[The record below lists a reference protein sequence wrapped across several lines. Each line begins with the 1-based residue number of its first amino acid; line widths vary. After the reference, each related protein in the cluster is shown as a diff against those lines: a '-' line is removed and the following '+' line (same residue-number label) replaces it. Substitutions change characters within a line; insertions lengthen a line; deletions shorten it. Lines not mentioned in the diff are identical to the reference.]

1 MRRIKE
7 FLQKKKGLGP
17 VAALVLLAA
26 VLGLAIALR
35 VGKLENMFD
44 PDSFVTQEEQKEEF
58 DPREYGLEEDG
69 RKQREEDTTREEE
82 TRQQESSR
90 EIPGDR
96 PAPQARRQE
105 ADEEEEP
112 AGQRIIYV
120 DRETGEG
127 TRRQI
132 GEGQEPGN
140 EETARED
147 DGQNAQPERPEDL
160 LPAPEPQTGE
170 DEPEREEPGDEDNA
184 IQRPGDDD
192 EDSGSEEEQ
201 PGGDNGEEPDDG
213 TEGDWTFSGL
223 TISYYRNQ
231 EAVFFYKEQV
241 PSESYIRGNITVTG
255 HWVNPE
261 DPSQEKTEE
270 ESTFTLEAIPEEY
283 AHRLTDA
290 DVNKSFTLTLTCRG
304 QTASVRCVVRD
315 DSIRYTGMQ
324 VRYDSTPVYVTGD
337 ILYEGESVNDAA
349 IKEAVTVDVYGR
361 TVQGGQDVYLPDE
374 KNYQVAFQEETGG
387 VAKKRED
394 GSDWTADLI
403 YYGPGEGTTA
413 VFTEE
418 DAVRYS
424 VRDYR
429 LTVMYDEETVLDTIY
444 TDDKTVVLNAE
455 YDGRCPYNE
464 MVRALREDGRYLIS
478 EDGFLTDLFY
488 GWSSV
493 YPATAENR
501 EISYT
506 FKNGQHTQV
515 MYAIPLTPL
524 LEEGYLVKMSGD
536 DQVLCGYVP
545 KKETG
550 RLDVPYGITRVALDR
565 EFITSAPAESVTVLA
580 LSATVNSVDLSAA
593 GQKFPKLAEYSVK
606 AQETAGN
613 TGEVNH
619 IFCVKDGL
627 LYSADGKMLWKVP
640 AACQS
645 FAVNKETETIA
656 GGALADAAR
665 ACDKTETLTV
675 TMQAETPPELI
686 KSEDTPVFGGADCQV
701 QVKVPKTQ
709 DSVVEDL
716 IYKRYLSAW
725 GEIFDEELG
734 ETGAAAQCIQA
745 AGGTEKTYENHG
757 GDVYAVEGSERQL
770 AFIDGGDS
778 SIYEV
783 PEEADGIEAY
793 AFAEPGKVRFVR
805 MGENVK
811 RLAGN
816 SLASAGG
823 PSLQGVQ
830 IEGDTPMILG
840 EYVAGETLSR
850 ELNLYISREQNE
862 ASGWIKRLTE
872 DYGADAAARLLTLAD
887 GTLYVDG
894 QGCVYISREDTEQ
907 ALTLCGVPE
916 DLNVYTAPE
925 GCRVTEVAAG
935 AFAWCSH
942 LVYLELPDVTRVG
955 EDAFLRCEDLEIVV
969 LSSPELS
976 EVENAFSGCDSLETV
991 FMGKKGLSPVL
1002 PQQTE
1007 LLEGENYL
1015 VSEQMIYEKKDDGSL
1030 CLRNVPTDKS
1040 GQLSLLDGTEEIGA
1054 EAFAGCA
1061 RLTGVDAGQ
1070 MQEIRRIGAGAFD
1083 GCHSLREAI
1092 IGEKCTSLGK
1102 EAFADCDALETVT
1115 WLGNTSRVG
1124 KSVFAGNRKLRAV
1137 YFGNDTGKTIG
1148 TAGAYTF
1155 ADCTGL
1161 RNVYFEAGV
1170 QEIGD
1175 GCFKGCTN
1183 MRTSISGMYA
1193 DACVRIGAY
1202 AFADCARYSQ
1212 TLAMFGGLTEIG
1224 QGAFSGCTYLK
1235 SMWIPSQLREI
1246 PDECFAGCTSLR
1258 SVVVLAGAELETI
1271 GNKAFAG
1278 CTSLEELMNFA
1289 LLPAMRKIGAGAFYD
1304 CTALRELPLHPE
1316 AKIVSLGE
1324 GAFKNCASLQNGDL
1338 EHTAITV
1345 LPVEAFAG
1353 CTSMETL
1360 LLPENLTAIK
1370 SRAVADCDSLR
1381 EISIARRD
1389 DVVSVSADALS
1400 GTKENGH
1407 LSIYVP
1413 YTEGHGLRT
1422 AYRLSTDWWWAL
1434 LDIPTWQSPVTI
1446 IKDRVME
1453 EETFLEDGGLYQ
1465 RNCDGTCR
1473 LLQVLSTDDGTFIVR
1488 KDTTEIAKD
1497 ALAFCEDLSVLVLPE
1512 ALTELP
1518 EGVLSHS
1525 RELEVLF
1532 VPAGLRLPSLS
1543 ASLFGGEESSDSFA
1557 LWVSADD
1564 QSYYEEAGGLPVRTY
1579 GRQGEVHGGVLYGTQ
1594 EEEGESR
1601 ILLQYVP
1608 RSFRGELHILLGT
1621 AEVADGA
1628 AKGCESLTAV
1638 SSTYTVERI
1647 GNEAFMGCTALKYM
1661 DFTNLSV
1668 TRLREIGDDAFADCE
1683 TLSGNGAG
1691 EGLLLPASVER
1702 LGEGMLKNCSALES
1716 LSLQGWAK
1724 ELPDAF
1730 CSGCKKLRGLS
1741 LTRSLLESVTRIGEE
1756 AFYGCEALP
1765 SASWSGMTNLTEVG
1779 DRAYAGCISLT
1790 QASFASALQTVGEE
1804 AFSKTALEMLSFNG
1818 ANPPVFG
1825 ERLLEEKQQEKVTV
1839 FVPAGEDGEI
1849 YLRYYDVLQE
1859 QYPLLAD
1866 RLSAQEGEEYRTVDD
1881 ILYLVD
1887 PEHPEQLHA
1896 IRVPTGAENAT
1907 LYNASSLYCVSLEDG
1922 SFRDCKALTS
1932 LVIPNRV
1939 ESIGDRVFENCASL
1953 KTLTIEGETLQS
1965 IGEGALRSCSSL
1977 KTLTLPESVRS
1988 LGDGMLADCDA
1999 FETLTVKGYTPFA
2012 LGTCLFG
2019 ETVDEQ
2025 VRILVPMDAYEEYL
2039 ALWGSQ
2045 LDSEYGAGA
2054 GKRILM
2060 ARSED
2065 GTEKIENGV
2074 HFVWRD
2080 GRWQEKSGISDDTT
2094 DSRKTGDKPAETE
2107 APEEKQ
2113 PENANPGGENADNTA
2128 AGGENAANKTAEDKM
2143 DQTTPGEETPSDETP
2158 GDETSEDKSP
2168 ENGET
2173 EDTAVN
2179 KGEPEN
2185 KGAADKTAE
2194 GKMDQATPGDKT
2206 PGEEIPEEAEA
2217 GKAEQREHS
2226 PEGGA
2231 LADQQ
2236 QPGRMTEADRDNLE
2250 KKGQEEGQP

>member
-1 MRRIKE
+1 M
-7 FLQKKKGLGP
+7 
-17 VAALVLLAA
+17 
-26 VLGLAIALR
+26 
-35 VGKLENMFD
+35 
-44 PDSFVTQEEQKEEF
+44 
-58 DPREYGLEEDG
+58 
-69 RKQREEDTTREEE
+69 
-82 TRQQESSR
+82 
-90 EIPGDR
+90 
-96 PAPQARRQE
+96 
-105 ADEEEEP
+105 
-112 AGQRIIYV
+112 
-120 DRETGEG
+120 
-127 TRRQI
+127 
-132 GEGQEPGN
+132 
-140 EETARED
+140 
-147 DGQNAQPERPEDL
+147 
-160 LPAPEPQTGE
+160 
-170 DEPEREEPGDEDNA
+170 
-184 IQRPGDDD
+184 
-192 EDSGSEEEQ
+192 
-201 PGGDNGEEPDDG
+201 
-213 TEGDWTFSGL
+213 
-223 TISYYRNQ
+223 
-231 EAVFFYKEQV
+231 

-424 VRDYR
+424 VREYC
-429 LTVMYDEETVLDTIY
+429 LTVMCDEETVLDTIY

-701 QVKVPKTQ
+701 QVKVPKTR

-716 IYKRYLSAW
+716 ICKRYLSAW

-925 GCRVTEVAAG
+925 GCRVTEVDAG

-1102 EAFADCDALETVT
+1102 EAFADC
-1115 WLGNTSRVG
+1115 
-1124 KSVFAGNRKLRAV
+1124 
-1137 YFGNDTGKTIG
+1137 
-1148 TAGAYTF
+1148 
-1155 ADCTGL
+1155 
-1161 RNVYFEAGV
+1161 
-1170 QEIGD
+1170 
-1175 GCFKGCTN
+1175 
-1183 MRTSISGMYA
+1183 
-1193 DACVRIGAY
+1193 
-1202 AFADCARYSQ
+1202 ARYSQ

-1289 LLPAMRKIGAGAFYD
+1289 LLPAVRKIGAGAFYD

-1360 LLPENLTAIK
+1360 LLPESLTAIK

-1422 AYRLSTDWWWAL
+1422 AYRLSADWWWAL

-1465 RNCDGTCR
+1465 RNYDGTCR
-1473 LLQVLSTDDGTFIVR
+1473 LLQALSTDDGTFIVR

-1647 GNEAFMGCTALKYM
+1647 GNEAFMGCTSLKYM

-1756 AFYGCEALP
+1756 AFYGCEALS

-1790 QASFASALQTVGEE
+1790 QASFASALRTVGEE
-1804 AFSKTALEMLSFNG
+1804 AFSKTALEMLSF
-1818 ANPPVFG
+1818 
-1825 ERLLEEKQQEKVTV
+1825 
-1839 FVPAGEDGEI
+1839 
-1849 YLRYYDVLQE
+1849 
-1859 QYPLLAD
+1859 
-1866 RLSAQEGEEYRTVDD
+1866 
-1881 ILYLVD
+1881 IL
-1887 PEHPEQLHA
+1887 PF
-1896 IRVPTGAENAT
+1896 
-1907 LYNASSLYCVSLEDG
+1907 S
-1922 SFRDCKALTS
+1922 
-1932 LVIPNRV
+1932 
-1939 ESIGDRVFENCASL
+1939 ESGC
-1953 KTLTIEGETLQS
+1953 
-1965 IGEGALRSCSSL
+1965 
-1977 KTLTLPESVRS
+1977 
-1988 LGDGMLADCDA
+1988 
-1999 FETLTVKGYTPFA
+1999 
-2012 LGTCLFG
+2012 
-2019 ETVDEQ
+2019 
-2025 VRILVPMDAYEEYL
+2025 
-2039 ALWGSQ
+2039 
-2045 LDSEYGAGA
+2045 
-2054 GKRILM
+2054 
-2060 ARSED
+2060 
-2065 GTEKIENGV
+2065 
-2074 HFVWRD
+2074 WR
-2080 GRWQEKSGISDDTT
+2080 KN
-2094 DSRKTGDKPAETE
+2094 SR
-2107 APEEKQ
+2107 
-2113 PENANPGGENADNTA
+2113 
-2128 AGGENAANKTAEDKM
+2128 
-2143 DQTTPGEETPSDETP
+2143 
-2158 GDETSEDKSP
+2158 
-2168 ENGET
+2168 
-2173 EDTAVN
+2173 
-2179 KGEPEN
+2179 
-2185 KGAADKTAE
+2185 
-2194 GKMDQATPGDKT
+2194 
-2206 PGEEIPEEAEA
+2206 
-2217 GKAEQREHS
+2217 R
-2226 PEGGA
+2226 
-2231 LADQQ
+2231 
-2236 QPGRMTEADRDNLE
+2236 R
-2250 KKGQEEGQP
+2250 

>member
-1 MRRIKE
+1 M
-7 FLQKKKGLGP
+7 
-17 VAALVLLAA
+17 
-26 VLGLAIALR
+26 
-35 VGKLENMFD
+35 
-44 PDSFVTQEEQKEEF
+44 
-58 DPREYGLEEDG
+58 
-69 RKQREEDTTREEE
+69 
-82 TRQQESSR
+82 
-90 EIPGDR
+90 
-96 PAPQARRQE
+96 
-105 ADEEEEP
+105 
-112 AGQRIIYV
+112 
-120 DRETGEG
+120 
-127 TRRQI
+127 
-132 GEGQEPGN
+132 
-140 EETARED
+140 
-147 DGQNAQPERPEDL
+147 
-160 LPAPEPQTGE
+160 
-170 DEPEREEPGDEDNA
+170 
-184 IQRPGDDD
+184 
-192 EDSGSEEEQ
+192 
-201 PGGDNGEEPDDG
+201 
-213 TEGDWTFSGL
+213 
-223 TISYYRNQ
+223 
-231 EAVFFYKEQV
+231 

-424 VRDYR
+424 VRDYC

-701 QVKVPKTQ
+701 QVKVPKTR

-716 IYKRYLSAW
+716 ICKRYLSAW

-925 GCRVTEVAAG
+925 GCRVTEVDAG

-1102 EAFADCDALETVT
+1102 EAFADC
-1115 WLGNTSRVG
+1115 
-1124 KSVFAGNRKLRAV
+1124 
-1137 YFGNDTGKTIG
+1137 
-1148 TAGAYTF
+1148 
-1155 ADCTGL
+1155 
-1161 RNVYFEAGV
+1161 
-1170 QEIGD
+1170 
-1175 GCFKGCTN
+1175 
-1183 MRTSISGMYA
+1183 
-1193 DACVRIGAY
+1193 
-1202 AFADCARYSQ
+1202 ARYSQ

-1289 LLPAMRKIGAGAFYD
+1289 LLPAVRKIGAGAFYD

-1360 LLPENLTAIK
+1360 LLPESLTAIK

-1422 AYRLSTDWWWAL
+1422 AYRLSADWWWAL

-1465 RNCDGTCR
+1465 RNYDGTCR
-1473 LLQVLSTDDGTFIVR
+1473 LLQALSTDDGTFIVR

-1647 GNEAFMGCTALKYM
+1647 GNEAFMGCTSLKYM

-1756 AFYGCEALP
+1756 AFYGCEALS

-1790 QASFASALQTVGEE
+1790 QASFASALRTVGEE
-1804 AFSKTALEMLSFNG
+1804 AFSKTALEMLSF
-1818 ANPPVFG
+1818 
-1825 ERLLEEKQQEKVTV
+1825 
-1839 FVPAGEDGEI
+1839 
-1849 YLRYYDVLQE
+1849 
-1859 QYPLLAD
+1859 
-1866 RLSAQEGEEYRTVDD
+1866 
-1881 ILYLVD
+1881 IL
-1887 PEHPEQLHA
+1887 PF
-1896 IRVPTGAENAT
+1896 
-1907 LYNASSLYCVSLEDG
+1907 S
-1922 SFRDCKALTS
+1922 
-1932 LVIPNRV
+1932 
-1939 ESIGDRVFENCASL
+1939 ESGC
-1953 KTLTIEGETLQS
+1953 
-1965 IGEGALRSCSSL
+1965 
-1977 KTLTLPESVRS
+1977 
-1988 LGDGMLADCDA
+1988 
-1999 FETLTVKGYTPFA
+1999 
-2012 LGTCLFG
+2012 
-2019 ETVDEQ
+2019 
-2025 VRILVPMDAYEEYL
+2025 
-2039 ALWGSQ
+2039 
-2045 LDSEYGAGA
+2045 
-2054 GKRILM
+2054 
-2060 ARSED
+2060 
-2065 GTEKIENGV
+2065 
-2074 HFVWRD
+2074 WR
-2080 GRWQEKSGISDDTT
+2080 KN
-2094 DSRKTGDKPAETE
+2094 SR
-2107 APEEKQ
+2107 
-2113 PENANPGGENADNTA
+2113 
-2128 AGGENAANKTAEDKM
+2128 
-2143 DQTTPGEETPSDETP
+2143 
-2158 GDETSEDKSP
+2158 
-2168 ENGET
+2168 
-2173 EDTAVN
+2173 
-2179 KGEPEN
+2179 
-2185 KGAADKTAE
+2185 
-2194 GKMDQATPGDKT
+2194 
-2206 PGEEIPEEAEA
+2206 
-2217 GKAEQREHS
+2217 R
-2226 PEGGA
+2226 
-2231 LADQQ
+2231 
-2236 QPGRMTEADRDNLE
+2236 R
-2250 KKGQEEGQP
+2250 

>member
-1 MRRIKE
+1 M
-7 FLQKKKGLGP
+7 
-17 VAALVLLAA
+17 
-26 VLGLAIALR
+26 
-35 VGKLENMFD
+35 
-44 PDSFVTQEEQKEEF
+44 
-58 DPREYGLEEDG
+58 
-69 RKQREEDTTREEE
+69 
-82 TRQQESSR
+82 
-90 EIPGDR
+90 
-96 PAPQARRQE
+96 
-105 ADEEEEP
+105 
-112 AGQRIIYV
+112 
-120 DRETGEG
+120 
-127 TRRQI
+127 
-132 GEGQEPGN
+132 
-140 EETARED
+140 
-147 DGQNAQPERPEDL
+147 
-160 LPAPEPQTGE
+160 
-170 DEPEREEPGDEDNA
+170 
-184 IQRPGDDD
+184 
-192 EDSGSEEEQ
+192 
-201 PGGDNGEEPDDG
+201 
-213 TEGDWTFSGL
+213 
-223 TISYYRNQ
+223 
-231 EAVFFYKEQV
+231 

-424 VRDYR
+424 VREYC
-429 LTVMYDEETVLDTIY
+429 LTVMCDEETVLDTIY

-701 QVKVPKTQ
+701 QVKVPKTR

-1102 EAFADCDALETVT
+1102 EAFADC
-1115 WLGNTSRVG
+1115 
-1124 KSVFAGNRKLRAV
+1124 
-1137 YFGNDTGKTIG
+1137 
-1148 TAGAYTF
+1148 
-1155 ADCTGL
+1155 
-1161 RNVYFEAGV
+1161 
-1170 QEIGD
+1170 
-1175 GCFKGCTN
+1175 
-1183 MRTSISGMYA
+1183 
-1193 DACVRIGAY
+1193 
-1202 AFADCARYSQ
+1202 ARYSQ

-1360 LLPENLTAIK
+1360 LLPESLTAIK

-1422 AYRLSTDWWWAL
+1422 AYRLSADWWWAL

-1465 RNCDGTCR
+1465 RNYDGTCR

-1621 AEVADGA
+1621 AEVTDGA

-1647 GNEAFMGCTALKYM
+1647 GNEAFMGCTSLKYM

-1756 AFYGCEALP
+1756 AFYGCEALS

-1790 QASFASALQTVGEE
+1790 QASFASALRTVGEE
-1804 AFSKTALEMLSFNG
+1804 AFSKTALEMLSF
-1818 ANPPVFG
+1818 
-1825 ERLLEEKQQEKVTV
+1825 
-1839 FVPAGEDGEI
+1839 
-1849 YLRYYDVLQE
+1849 
-1859 QYPLLAD
+1859 
-1866 RLSAQEGEEYRTVDD
+1866 
-1881 ILYLVD
+1881 IL
-1887 PEHPEQLHA
+1887 PF
-1896 IRVPTGAENAT
+1896 
-1907 LYNASSLYCVSLEDG
+1907 S
-1922 SFRDCKALTS
+1922 
-1932 LVIPNRV
+1932 
-1939 ESIGDRVFENCASL
+1939 ESGC
-1953 KTLTIEGETLQS
+1953 
-1965 IGEGALRSCSSL
+1965 
-1977 KTLTLPESVRS
+1977 
-1988 LGDGMLADCDA
+1988 
-1999 FETLTVKGYTPFA
+1999 
-2012 LGTCLFG
+2012 
-2019 ETVDEQ
+2019 
-2025 VRILVPMDAYEEYL
+2025 
-2039 ALWGSQ
+2039 
-2045 LDSEYGAGA
+2045 
-2054 GKRILM
+2054 
-2060 ARSED
+2060 
-2065 GTEKIENGV
+2065 
-2074 HFVWRD
+2074 WR
-2080 GRWQEKSGISDDTT
+2080 KN
-2094 DSRKTGDKPAETE
+2094 SR
-2107 APEEKQ
+2107 
-2113 PENANPGGENADNTA
+2113 
-2128 AGGENAANKTAEDKM
+2128 
-2143 DQTTPGEETPSDETP
+2143 
-2158 GDETSEDKSP
+2158 
-2168 ENGET
+2168 
-2173 EDTAVN
+2173 
-2179 KGEPEN
+2179 
-2185 KGAADKTAE
+2185 
-2194 GKMDQATPGDKT
+2194 
-2206 PGEEIPEEAEA
+2206 
-2217 GKAEQREHS
+2217 R
-2226 PEGGA
+2226 
-2231 LADQQ
+2231 
-2236 QPGRMTEADRDNLE
+2236 R
-2250 KKGQEEGQP
+2250 

>member
-1 MRRIKE
+1 M
-7 FLQKKKGLGP
+7 
-17 VAALVLLAA
+17 
-26 VLGLAIALR
+26 
-35 VGKLENMFD
+35 
-44 PDSFVTQEEQKEEF
+44 
-58 DPREYGLEEDG
+58 
-69 RKQREEDTTREEE
+69 
-82 TRQQESSR
+82 
-90 EIPGDR
+90 
-96 PAPQARRQE
+96 
-105 ADEEEEP
+105 
-112 AGQRIIYV
+112 
-120 DRETGEG
+120 
-127 TRRQI
+127 
-132 GEGQEPGN
+132 
-140 EETARED
+140 
-147 DGQNAQPERPEDL
+147 
-160 LPAPEPQTGE
+160 
-170 DEPEREEPGDEDNA
+170 
-184 IQRPGDDD
+184 
-192 EDSGSEEEQ
+192 
-201 PGGDNGEEPDDG
+201 
-213 TEGDWTFSGL
+213 
-223 TISYYRNQ
+223 
-231 EAVFFYKEQV
+231 

-424 VRDYR
+424 VREYC
-429 LTVMYDEETVLDTIY
+429 LTVMCDEETVLDTIY

-701 QVKVPKTQ
+701 QVKVPKTR

-1102 EAFADCDALETVT
+1102 EAFADC
-1115 WLGNTSRVG
+1115 
-1124 KSVFAGNRKLRAV
+1124 
-1137 YFGNDTGKTIG
+1137 
-1148 TAGAYTF
+1148 
-1155 ADCTGL
+1155 
-1161 RNVYFEAGV
+1161 
-1170 QEIGD
+1170 
-1175 GCFKGCTN
+1175 
-1183 MRTSISGMYA
+1183 
-1193 DACVRIGAY
+1193 
-1202 AFADCARYSQ
+1202 ARYSQ

-1360 LLPENLTAIK
+1360 LLPESLTAIK

-1422 AYRLSTDWWWAL
+1422 AYRLSADWWWAL

-1465 RNCDGTCR
+1465 RNYDGTCR
-1473 LLQVLSTDDGTFIVR
+1473 LLQALSTDDGTFIVR

-1621 AEVADGA
+1621 AEVTDGA

-1647 GNEAFMGCTALKYM
+1647 GNEAFMGCTSLKYM

-1756 AFYGCEALP
+1756 AFYGCEALS

-1790 QASFASALQTVGEE
+1790 QASFASALRTVGEE
-1804 AFSKTALEMLSFNG
+1804 AFSKTALEMLSF
-1818 ANPPVFG
+1818 
-1825 ERLLEEKQQEKVTV
+1825 
-1839 FVPAGEDGEI
+1839 
-1849 YLRYYDVLQE
+1849 
-1859 QYPLLAD
+1859 
-1866 RLSAQEGEEYRTVDD
+1866 
-1881 ILYLVD
+1881 IL
-1887 PEHPEQLHA
+1887 PF
-1896 IRVPTGAENAT
+1896 
-1907 LYNASSLYCVSLEDG
+1907 S
-1922 SFRDCKALTS
+1922 
-1932 LVIPNRV
+1932 
-1939 ESIGDRVFENCASL
+1939 ESGC
-1953 KTLTIEGETLQS
+1953 
-1965 IGEGALRSCSSL
+1965 
-1977 KTLTLPESVRS
+1977 
-1988 LGDGMLADCDA
+1988 
-1999 FETLTVKGYTPFA
+1999 
-2012 LGTCLFG
+2012 
-2019 ETVDEQ
+2019 
-2025 VRILVPMDAYEEYL
+2025 
-2039 ALWGSQ
+2039 
-2045 LDSEYGAGA
+2045 
-2054 GKRILM
+2054 
-2060 ARSED
+2060 
-2065 GTEKIENGV
+2065 
-2074 HFVWRD
+2074 WR
-2080 GRWQEKSGISDDTT
+2080 KN
-2094 DSRKTGDKPAETE
+2094 SR
-2107 APEEKQ
+2107 
-2113 PENANPGGENADNTA
+2113 
-2128 AGGENAANKTAEDKM
+2128 
-2143 DQTTPGEETPSDETP
+2143 
-2158 GDETSEDKSP
+2158 
-2168 ENGET
+2168 
-2173 EDTAVN
+2173 
-2179 KGEPEN
+2179 
-2185 KGAADKTAE
+2185 
-2194 GKMDQATPGDKT
+2194 
-2206 PGEEIPEEAEA
+2206 
-2217 GKAEQREHS
+2217 R
-2226 PEGGA
+2226 
-2231 LADQQ
+2231 
-2236 QPGRMTEADRDNLE
+2236 R
-2250 KKGQEEGQP
+2250 

>member
-1 MRRIKE
+1 M
-7 FLQKKKGLGP
+7 
-17 VAALVLLAA
+17 
-26 VLGLAIALR
+26 
-35 VGKLENMFD
+35 
-44 PDSFVTQEEQKEEF
+44 
-58 DPREYGLEEDG
+58 
-69 RKQREEDTTREEE
+69 
-82 TRQQESSR
+82 
-90 EIPGDR
+90 
-96 PAPQARRQE
+96 
-105 ADEEEEP
+105 
-112 AGQRIIYV
+112 
-120 DRETGEG
+120 
-127 TRRQI
+127 
-132 GEGQEPGN
+132 
-140 EETARED
+140 
-147 DGQNAQPERPEDL
+147 
-160 LPAPEPQTGE
+160 
-170 DEPEREEPGDEDNA
+170 
-184 IQRPGDDD
+184 
-192 EDSGSEEEQ
+192 
-201 PGGDNGEEPDDG
+201 
-213 TEGDWTFSGL
+213 
-223 TISYYRNQ
+223 
-231 EAVFFYKEQV
+231 

-424 VRDYR
+424 VREYC
-429 LTVMYDEETVLDTIY
+429 LTVMCDEETVLDTIY

-701 QVKVPKTQ
+701 QVKVPKTR

-778 SIYEV
+778 SIYKV

-1102 EAFADCDALETVT
+1102 EAFADC
-1115 WLGNTSRVG
+1115 
-1124 KSVFAGNRKLRAV
+1124 
-1137 YFGNDTGKTIG
+1137 
-1148 TAGAYTF
+1148 
-1155 ADCTGL
+1155 
-1161 RNVYFEAGV
+1161 
-1170 QEIGD
+1170 
-1175 GCFKGCTN
+1175 
-1183 MRTSISGMYA
+1183 
-1193 DACVRIGAY
+1193 
-1202 AFADCARYSQ
+1202 ARYSQ

-1289 LLPAMRKIGAGAFYD
+1289 LLPAVRKIGAGAFYD

-1360 LLPENLTAIK
+1360 LLPESLTAIK

-1422 AYRLSTDWWWAL
+1422 AYRLSADWWWAL

-1465 RNCDGTCR
+1465 RNYDGTCR
-1473 LLQVLSTDDGTFIVR
+1473 LLQALSTDDGTFIVR

-1647 GNEAFMGCTALKYM
+1647 GNEAFMGCTSLKYM

-1668 TRLREIGDDAFADCE
+1668 TKLREIRVVNKGADRCYVYVPETADSVQADYRENQDWQLLSGGFFGVRSYQFTDQSQAGEEFPETPDWTAAGDSAVSVACRQAEEVYRSFVYAHYLDVDETLRDMIERLFFSGEGWQQHTESDTVNIDDATARIRVMLAARARYKKE
-1683 TLSGNGAG
+1683 T
-1691 EGLLLPASVER
+1691 EE
-1702 LGEGMLKNCSALES
+1702 M
-1716 LSLQGWAK
+1716 
-1724 ELPDAF
+1724 PD
-1730 CSGCKKLRGLS
+1730 
-1741 LTRSLLESVTRIGEE
+1741 
-1756 AFYGCEALP
+1756 
-1765 SASWSGMTNLTEVG
+1765 
-1779 DRAYAGCISLT
+1779 
-1790 QASFASALQTVGEE
+1790 
-1804 AFSKTALEMLSFNG
+1804 
-1818 ANPPVFG
+1818 
-1825 ERLLEEKQQEKVTV
+1825 
-1839 FVPAGEDGEI
+1839 GEDFVSWF
-1849 YLRYYDVLQE
+1849 L
-1859 QYPLLAD
+1859 
-1866 RLSAQEGEEYRTVDD
+1866 EEYREGNAVHFATAAV
-1881 ILYLVD
+1881 LAYRTLGVPARYVEGYYLNED
-1887 PEHPEQLHA
+1887 LAKQL
-1896 IRVPTGAENAT
+1896 E
-1907 LYNASSLYCVSLEDG
+1907 E
-1922 SFRDCKALTS
+1922 
-1932 LVIPNRV
+1932 
-1939 ESIGDRVFENCASL
+1939 
-1953 KTLTIEGETLQS
+1953 
-1965 IGEGALRSCSSL
+1965 EGADTCR
-1977 KTLTLPESVRS
+1977 LT
-1988 LGDGMLADCDA
+1988 
-1999 FETLTVKGYTPFA
+1999 
-2012 LGTCLFG
+2012 
-2019 ETVDEQ
+2019 
-2025 VRILVPMDAYEEYL
+2025 
-2039 ALWGSQ
+2039 
-2045 LDSEYGAGA
+2045 
-2054 GKRILM
+2054 
-2060 ARSED
+2060 
-2065 GTEKIENGV
+2065 
-2074 HFVWRD
+2074 
-2080 GRWQEKSGISDDTT
+2080 
-2094 DSRKTGDKPAETE
+2094 
-2107 APEEKQ
+2107 
-2113 PENANPGGENADNTA
+2113 GENAHAWAEIYIDG
-2128 AGGENAANKTAEDKM
+2128 AGWSPVEV
-2143 DQTTPGEETPSDETP
+2143 TPGFYRETYEPDYLIDVQEEEMEPTDRGTRVEADEIVP
-2158 GDETSEDKSP
+2158 GAP
-2168 ENGET
+2168 ERM
-2173 EDTAVN
+2173 
-2179 KGEPEN
+2179 KLP
-2185 KGAADKTAE
+2185 
-2194 GKMDQATPGDKT
+2194 
-2206 PGEEIPEEAEA
+2206 EIPELPWNLFGIFLFVLLILTAVGFLLELQRSLRITLFRREWKKHPEKLAALTYRQMCRMLQYSGVQGDFRRPYELAEVICKRFP
-2217 GKAEQREHS
+2217 GIREEEYFRIIRIMQRNIFGQKPLRLNERRLLKDFLRKLQAEIRS
-2226 PEGGA
+2226 KIPFS
-2231 LADQQ
+2231 
-2236 QPGRMTEADRDNLE
+2236 
-2250 KKGQEEGQP
+2250 KKLLYRYLYCH

>member
-1 MRRIKE
+1 M
-7 FLQKKKGLGP
+7 
-17 VAALVLLAA
+17 
-26 VLGLAIALR
+26 
-35 VGKLENMFD
+35 
-44 PDSFVTQEEQKEEF
+44 
-58 DPREYGLEEDG
+58 
-69 RKQREEDTTREEE
+69 
-82 TRQQESSR
+82 
-90 EIPGDR
+90 
-96 PAPQARRQE
+96 
-105 ADEEEEP
+105 
-112 AGQRIIYV
+112 
-120 DRETGEG
+120 
-127 TRRQI
+127 
-132 GEGQEPGN
+132 
-140 EETARED
+140 
-147 DGQNAQPERPEDL
+147 
-160 LPAPEPQTGE
+160 
-170 DEPEREEPGDEDNA
+170 
-184 IQRPGDDD
+184 
-192 EDSGSEEEQ
+192 
-201 PGGDNGEEPDDG
+201 
-213 TEGDWTFSGL
+213 
-223 TISYYRNQ
+223 
-231 EAVFFYKEQV
+231 

-424 VRDYR
+424 VRDYC

-701 QVKVPKTQ
+701 QVKVPKTR

-716 IYKRYLSAW
+716 ICKRYLSAW

-925 GCRVTEVAAG
+925 GCRVTEVDAG

-1102 EAFADCDALETVT
+1102 EAFADC
-1115 WLGNTSRVG
+1115 
-1124 KSVFAGNRKLRAV
+1124 
-1137 YFGNDTGKTIG
+1137 
-1148 TAGAYTF
+1148 
-1155 ADCTGL
+1155 
-1161 RNVYFEAGV
+1161 
-1170 QEIGD
+1170 
-1175 GCFKGCTN
+1175 
-1183 MRTSISGMYA
+1183 
-1193 DACVRIGAY
+1193 
-1202 AFADCARYSQ
+1202 ARYSQ

-1289 LLPAMRKIGAGAFYD
+1289 LLPAVRKIGAGAFYD

-1360 LLPENLTAIK
+1360 LLPESLTAIK

-1381 EISIARRD
+1381 EISIARRE

-1422 AYRLSTDWWWAL
+1422 AYRLSADWWWAL

-1465 RNCDGTCR
+1465 RNYDGTCR
-1473 LLQVLSTDDGTFIVR
+1473 LLQALSTDDGTFIVR

-1543 ASLFGGEESSDSFA
+1543 ASLFGG
-1557 LWVSADD
+1557 
-1564 QSYYEEAGGLPVRTY
+1564 
-1579 GRQGEVHGGVLYGTQ
+1579 GRREQ
-1594 EEEGESR
+1594 R
-1601 ILLQYVP
+1601 
-1608 RSFRGELHILLGT
+1608 F
-1621 AEVADGA
+1621 
-1628 AKGCESLTAV
+1628 
-1638 SSTYTVERI
+1638 
-1647 GNEAFMGCTALKYM
+1647 
-1661 DFTNLSV
+1661 
-1668 TRLREIGDDAFADCE
+1668 LR
-1683 TLSGNGAG
+1683 
-1691 EGLLLPASVER
+1691 
-1702 LGEGMLKNCSALES
+1702 
-1716 LSLQGWAK
+1716 
-1724 ELPDAF
+1724 
-1730 CSGCKKLRGLS
+1730 
-1741 LTRSLLESVTRIGEE
+1741 
-1756 AFYGCEALP
+1756 
-1765 SASWSGMTNLTEVG
+1765 
-1779 DRAYAGCISLT
+1779 
-1790 QASFASALQTVGEE
+1790 
-1804 AFSKTALEMLSFNG
+1804 
-1818 ANPPVFG
+1818 
-1825 ERLLEEKQQEKVTV
+1825 
-1839 FVPAGEDGEI
+1839 
-1849 YLRYYDVLQE
+1849 
-1859 QYPLLAD
+1859 
-1866 RLSAQEGEEYRTVDD
+1866 
-1881 ILYLVD
+1881 
-1887 PEHPEQLHA
+1887 
-1896 IRVPTGAENAT
+1896 
-1907 LYNASSLYCVSLEDG
+1907 
-1922 SFRDCKALTS
+1922 
-1932 LVIPNRV
+1932 
-1939 ESIGDRVFENCASL
+1939 
-1953 KTLTIEGETLQS
+1953 
-1965 IGEGALRSCSSL
+1965 
-1977 KTLTLPESVRS
+1977 
-1988 LGDGMLADCDA
+1988 
-1999 FETLTVKGYTPFA
+1999 A
-2012 LGTCLFG
+2012 LG
-2019 ETVDEQ
+2019 
-2025 VRILVPMDAYEEYL
+2025 I
-2039 ALWGSQ
+2039 
-2045 LDSEYGAGA
+2045 
-2054 GKRILM
+2054 
-2060 ARSED
+2060 
-2065 GTEKIENGV
+2065 
-2074 HFVWRD
+2074 
-2080 GRWQEKSGISDDTT
+2080 
-2094 DSRKTGDKPAETE
+2094 
-2107 APEEKQ
+2107 
-2113 PENANPGGENADNTA
+2113 GG
-2128 AGGENAANKTAEDKM
+2128 
-2143 DQTTPGEETPSDETP
+2143 
-2158 GDETSEDKSP
+2158 
-2168 ENGET
+2168 
-2173 EDTAVN
+2173 
-2179 KGEPEN
+2179 
-2185 KGAADKTAE
+2185 
-2194 GKMDQATPGDKT
+2194 
-2206 PGEEIPEEAEA
+2206 
-2217 GKAEQREHS
+2217 
-2226 PEGGA
+2226 
-2231 LADQQ
+2231 
-2236 QPGRMTEADRDNLE
+2236 
-2250 KKGQEEGQP
+2250 

>member
-1 MRRIKE
+1 M
-7 FLQKKKGLGP
+7 
-17 VAALVLLAA
+17 
-26 VLGLAIALR
+26 
-35 VGKLENMFD
+35 
-44 PDSFVTQEEQKEEF
+44 
-58 DPREYGLEEDG
+58 
-69 RKQREEDTTREEE
+69 
-82 TRQQESSR
+82 
-90 EIPGDR
+90 
-96 PAPQARRQE
+96 
-105 ADEEEEP
+105 
-112 AGQRIIYV
+112 
-120 DRETGEG
+120 
-127 TRRQI
+127 
-132 GEGQEPGN
+132 
-140 EETARED
+140 
-147 DGQNAQPERPEDL
+147 
-160 LPAPEPQTGE
+160 
-170 DEPEREEPGDEDNA
+170 
-184 IQRPGDDD
+184 
-192 EDSGSEEEQ
+192 
-201 PGGDNGEEPDDG
+201 
-213 TEGDWTFSGL
+213 
-223 TISYYRNQ
+223 
-231 EAVFFYKEQV
+231 

-424 VRDYR
+424 VRDYC

-701 QVKVPKTQ
+701 QVKVPKTR

-1102 EAFADCDALETVT
+1102 EAFADC
-1115 WLGNTSRVG
+1115 
-1124 KSVFAGNRKLRAV
+1124 
-1137 YFGNDTGKTIG
+1137 
-1148 TAGAYTF
+1148 
-1155 ADCTGL
+1155 
-1161 RNVYFEAGV
+1161 
-1170 QEIGD
+1170 
-1175 GCFKGCTN
+1175 
-1183 MRTSISGMYA
+1183 
-1193 DACVRIGAY
+1193 
-1202 AFADCARYSQ
+1202 ARYSQ

-1360 LLPENLTAIK
+1360 LLPESLTAIK

-1422 AYRLSTDWWWAL
+1422 AYRLSADWWWAL

-1465 RNCDGTCR
+1465 RNYDGTCR

-1647 GNEAFMGCTALKYM
+1647 GNEAFMGCTSLKYM

-1756 AFYGCEALP
+1756 AFYGCEALS

-1790 QASFASALQTVGEE
+1790 QASFASALRTVGEE
-1804 AFSKTALEMLSFNG
+1804 AFSKTALEMLSF
-1818 ANPPVFG
+1818 
-1825 ERLLEEKQQEKVTV
+1825 
-1839 FVPAGEDGEI
+1839 
-1849 YLRYYDVLQE
+1849 
-1859 QYPLLAD
+1859 
-1866 RLSAQEGEEYRTVDD
+1866 
-1881 ILYLVD
+1881 IL
-1887 PEHPEQLHA
+1887 PF
-1896 IRVPTGAENAT
+1896 
-1907 LYNASSLYCVSLEDG
+1907 S
-1922 SFRDCKALTS
+1922 
-1932 LVIPNRV
+1932 
-1939 ESIGDRVFENCASL
+1939 ESGC
-1953 KTLTIEGETLQS
+1953 
-1965 IGEGALRSCSSL
+1965 
-1977 KTLTLPESVRS
+1977 
-1988 LGDGMLADCDA
+1988 
-1999 FETLTVKGYTPFA
+1999 
-2012 LGTCLFG
+2012 
-2019 ETVDEQ
+2019 
-2025 VRILVPMDAYEEYL
+2025 
-2039 ALWGSQ
+2039 
-2045 LDSEYGAGA
+2045 
-2054 GKRILM
+2054 
-2060 ARSED
+2060 
-2065 GTEKIENGV
+2065 
-2074 HFVWRD
+2074 WR
-2080 GRWQEKSGISDDTT
+2080 KN
-2094 DSRKTGDKPAETE
+2094 SR
-2107 APEEKQ
+2107 
-2113 PENANPGGENADNTA
+2113 
-2128 AGGENAANKTAEDKM
+2128 
-2143 DQTTPGEETPSDETP
+2143 
-2158 GDETSEDKSP
+2158 
-2168 ENGET
+2168 
-2173 EDTAVN
+2173 
-2179 KGEPEN
+2179 
-2185 KGAADKTAE
+2185 
-2194 GKMDQATPGDKT
+2194 
-2206 PGEEIPEEAEA
+2206 
-2217 GKAEQREHS
+2217 R
-2226 PEGGA
+2226 
-2231 LADQQ
+2231 
-2236 QPGRMTEADRDNLE
+2236 R
-2250 KKGQEEGQP
+2250 

>member
-1 MRRIKE
+1 M
-7 FLQKKKGLGP
+7 
-17 VAALVLLAA
+17 
-26 VLGLAIALR
+26 
-35 VGKLENMFD
+35 
-44 PDSFVTQEEQKEEF
+44 
-58 DPREYGLEEDG
+58 
-69 RKQREEDTTREEE
+69 
-82 TRQQESSR
+82 
-90 EIPGDR
+90 
-96 PAPQARRQE
+96 
-105 ADEEEEP
+105 
-112 AGQRIIYV
+112 
-120 DRETGEG
+120 
-127 TRRQI
+127 
-132 GEGQEPGN
+132 
-140 EETARED
+140 
-147 DGQNAQPERPEDL
+147 
-160 LPAPEPQTGE
+160 
-170 DEPEREEPGDEDNA
+170 
-184 IQRPGDDD
+184 
-192 EDSGSEEEQ
+192 
-201 PGGDNGEEPDDG
+201 
-213 TEGDWTFSGL
+213 
-223 TISYYRNQ
+223 
-231 EAVFFYKEQV
+231 

-424 VRDYR
+424 VRDYC

-701 QVKVPKTQ
+701 QVKVPKTR

-716 IYKRYLSAW
+716 ICKRYLSAW

-925 GCRVTEVAAG
+925 GCRVTEVDAG

-1102 EAFADCDALETVT
+1102 EAFADC
-1115 WLGNTSRVG
+1115 
-1124 KSVFAGNRKLRAV
+1124 
-1137 YFGNDTGKTIG
+1137 
-1148 TAGAYTF
+1148 
-1155 ADCTGL
+1155 
-1161 RNVYFEAGV
+1161 
-1170 QEIGD
+1170 
-1175 GCFKGCTN
+1175 
-1183 MRTSISGMYA
+1183 
-1193 DACVRIGAY
+1193 
-1202 AFADCARYSQ
+1202 ARYSQ

-1289 LLPAMRKIGAGAFYD
+1289 LLPAVRKIGAGAFYD

-1360 LLPENLTAIK
+1360 LLPESLTAIK

-1422 AYRLSTDWWWAL
+1422 AYRLSADWWWAL

-1465 RNCDGTCR
+1465 RNYDGTCR
-1473 LLQVLSTDDGTFIVR
+1473 LLQALSTDDGTFIVR

-1647 GNEAFMGCTALKYM
+1647 GNEAFMGCTSLKYM

-1730 CSGCKKLRGLS
+1730 CSGCKKLRSLS

-1756 AFYGCEALP
+1756 AFYGCEALS

-1790 QASFASALQTVGEE
+1790 QASFASALRTVGEE
-1804 AFSKTALEMLSFNG
+1804 AFSKTALEMLSF
-1818 ANPPVFG
+1818 
-1825 ERLLEEKQQEKVTV
+1825 
-1839 FVPAGEDGEI
+1839 
-1849 YLRYYDVLQE
+1849 
-1859 QYPLLAD
+1859 
-1866 RLSAQEGEEYRTVDD
+1866 
-1881 ILYLVD
+1881 IL
-1887 PEHPEQLHA
+1887 PF
-1896 IRVPTGAENAT
+1896 
-1907 LYNASSLYCVSLEDG
+1907 S
-1922 SFRDCKALTS
+1922 
-1932 LVIPNRV
+1932 
-1939 ESIGDRVFENCASL
+1939 ESGC
-1953 KTLTIEGETLQS
+1953 
-1965 IGEGALRSCSSL
+1965 
-1977 KTLTLPESVRS
+1977 
-1988 LGDGMLADCDA
+1988 
-1999 FETLTVKGYTPFA
+1999 
-2012 LGTCLFG
+2012 
-2019 ETVDEQ
+2019 
-2025 VRILVPMDAYEEYL
+2025 
-2039 ALWGSQ
+2039 
-2045 LDSEYGAGA
+2045 
-2054 GKRILM
+2054 
-2060 ARSED
+2060 
-2065 GTEKIENGV
+2065 
-2074 HFVWRD
+2074 WR
-2080 GRWQEKSGISDDTT
+2080 KN
-2094 DSRKTGDKPAETE
+2094 SR
-2107 APEEKQ
+2107 
-2113 PENANPGGENADNTA
+2113 
-2128 AGGENAANKTAEDKM
+2128 
-2143 DQTTPGEETPSDETP
+2143 
-2158 GDETSEDKSP
+2158 
-2168 ENGET
+2168 
-2173 EDTAVN
+2173 
-2179 KGEPEN
+2179 
-2185 KGAADKTAE
+2185 
-2194 GKMDQATPGDKT
+2194 
-2206 PGEEIPEEAEA
+2206 
-2217 GKAEQREHS
+2217 R
-2226 PEGGA
+2226 
-2231 LADQQ
+2231 
-2236 QPGRMTEADRDNLE
+2236 R
-2250 KKGQEEGQP
+2250 